1 MTQGEV
7 LLTVVLDQKALVE
20 SFEEDASGEAG
31 IFTWDIERNLLFAD
45 RAVAL
50 LFGLDYDCTLRGL
63 PLEAYMARVH
73 RGDRSGLAKVIS
85 ETIMA
90 DIPQRDTY
98 RVQGAD
104 GRYRM
109 VAAFGK
115 AFCDANDLA
124 VLYSG
129 IVIPLAEVEG
139 QGLSKH

>member
-1 MTQGEV
+1 MTV
-7 LLTVVLDQKALVE
+7 ALDQKALVG
-20 SFEEDASGEAG
+20 SFEEDESGEAG

-63 PLEAYMARVH
+63 PLEAYLARVH
-73 RGDRSGLAKVIS
+73 PDDRSGLAKVIS

-104 GRYRM
+104 GGYRM

-129 IVIPLAEVEG
+129 IVIPLAGAEG

>member
-1 MTQGEV
+1 
-7 LLTVVLDQKALVE
+7 LTVALDQKALVG

-50 LFGLDYDCTLRGL
+50 LFGLDYDRTLRGL

-73 RGDRSGLAKVIS
+73 PSDRSGLAKVIS

-98 RVQGAD
+98 RVKGAD
-104 GRYRM
+104 SRYRM

-129 IVIPLAEVEG
+129 IVIPLAGAEV
-139 QGLSKH
+139 QVLSKH